1 MSLRSTG
8 FITLRVNGRVFVS
21 GESGKVRWVG
31 RILCW
36 MDKILYTTVY
46 KI

>member
-8 FITLRVNGRVFVS
+8 VITLKVNLRVFVS
-21 GESGKVRWVG
+21 GESEKLRLVG

-36 MDKILYTTVY
+36 MDKILYTAV
-46 KI
+46 